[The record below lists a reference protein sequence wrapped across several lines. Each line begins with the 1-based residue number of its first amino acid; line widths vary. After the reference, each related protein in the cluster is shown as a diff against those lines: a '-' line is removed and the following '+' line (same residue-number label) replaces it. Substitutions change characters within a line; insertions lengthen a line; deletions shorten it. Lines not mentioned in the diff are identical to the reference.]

1 MIDTNCL
8 ISGLLRDSASRRIIL
23 HERFR
28 FYAPE
33 RLLVEIIKYHG
44 QIVTRSGLEER
55 LYSSILHTLLERI
68 ELVPHERYMSHF
80 ARAFDVMVTID
91 EFDTSFL
98 ALGLALHLDGIWT
111 DDKHFQEQRLLKV
124 YGTEELLRIIE
135 MGMSEKAP

>member
-28 FYAPE
+28 FFAPE

-44 QIVTRSGLEER
+44 QILTRSGLDQH
-55 LYSSILHTLLERI
+55 LYSSVLLGLLERI
-68 ELVPHERYMSHF
+68 DLVPYERYMTHF

-111 DDKHFQEQRLLKV
+111 DDKHFLEQRLLRV
-124 YGTEELLRIIE
+124 YGTEELLGIIE
-135 MGMSEKAP
+135 MGTSEEAP